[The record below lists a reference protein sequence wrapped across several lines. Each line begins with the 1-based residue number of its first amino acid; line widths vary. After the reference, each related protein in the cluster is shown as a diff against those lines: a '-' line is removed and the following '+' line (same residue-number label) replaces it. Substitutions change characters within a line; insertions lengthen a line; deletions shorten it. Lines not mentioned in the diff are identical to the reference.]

1 MEITGRL
8 TADATVNTTK
18 SDKEVVNFRIAV
30 NDSYRVKETGELKEI
45 TTYINCAYWR
55 SPKAAAWLRKGVLV
69 QLYGRIG
76 LNVYNNMKGEAAGSL
91 TFHVKDIDVLAFP
104 KRTAEG
110 ATSQSYTGKQQPQ
123 NSDQPKDDLPF

>member
-18 SDKEVVNFRIAV
+18 SGKEVVNFSIAI
-30 NDSYRVKETGELKEI
+30 NDSYRDKGTGEIKEL

-55 SPKAAAWLRKGVLV
+55 SPKPAAWLRKGTLV

-76 LNVYNNMKGEAAGSL
+76 QNVYNNMKGEAVGSL

-110 ATSQSYTGKQQPQ
+110 AAAQPYTGKQQPQ
-123 NSDQPKDDLPF
+123 NSAQTKDDLPF

>member
-18 SDKEVVNFRIAV
+18 SEKEVVNFRIAV
-30 NDSYRVKETGELKEI
+30 NDSYRDKTTGEIKEL

-55 SPKAAAWLRKGVLV
+55 TSKAAAWLRKGLLV

-76 LNVYNNMKGEAAGSL
+76 MNVYNNMKGEAVGSL

-104 KRTAEG
+104 KRTGDG
-110 ATSQSYTGKQQPQ
+110 AAAQPYTGKQQSQ
-123 NSDQPKDDLPF
+123 NSEQAKDDLPF